1 MKQLIPFIHAACP
14 SKAIS
19 PYVFVVTGK
28 RINVCLQIYAYLSCV
43 SVKKHWVLILVWFRF
58 VVYSPDILLI
68 SDIIFLST
76 ADVLASDFT
85 LLS

>member
-1 MKQLIPFIHAACP
+1 MKQLVPFIHAACP
-14 SKAIS
+14 SEAIS
-19 PYVFVVTGK
+19 PYVFVVIGK
-28 RINVCLQIYAYLSCV
+28 RINVCLQIYAYLPCV

-58 VVYSPDILLI
+58 VVYPPDILLI